1 VGFHVSDYEIR
12 GVNDARINGWFTTI
26 IWEGIQ
32 SETGGDPDYGARAVT
47 LLE

>member
-1 VGFHVSDYEIR
+1 VTDYEIH
-12 GVNDARINGWFTTI
+12 GVKDAKIFGWFTTI

-32 SETGGDPDYGARAVT
+32 SEKGGDPDFGARAVT